1 MLTTGVSFGVALAN
15 VFTSLLFALAIIL
28 LLQFFITGKTFI
40 CSRKIGTNGRVYNFH
55 IRNSTIVI
63 WYLVC
68 CIASIV
74 YLP

>member
-15 VFTSLLFALAIIL
+15 VFTSLLFVLAIM
-28 LLQFFITGKTFI
+28 FFITGKTFI